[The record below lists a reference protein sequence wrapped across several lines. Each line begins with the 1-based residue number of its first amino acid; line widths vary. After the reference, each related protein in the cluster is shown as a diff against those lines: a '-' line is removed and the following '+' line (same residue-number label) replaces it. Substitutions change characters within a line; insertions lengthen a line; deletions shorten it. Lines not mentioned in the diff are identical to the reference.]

1 MIWSTQDG
9 VRPKSIASPQEL
21 RYGPGLE
28 ADATITVEG
37 ERVMALG
44 PQTPVAAACNTT
56 GIAALRTPDRH
67 LPLYDIDLAPSPAP
81 QTPRYAVRTR
91 EVAASPATPDWWL
104 PLYDVDPL
112 GVPHVAHH
120 RCDREHPG
128 PQIMPML
135 TPMSVKTDVAP
146 DHEFLLQ
153 QLSPEKAK
161 SFCNLVTQ
169 VLSTNGEHEGETG
182 CTSGNPPCCPN
193 VHLDTSPP
201 FCHRDITDRLSWLAS
216 CVAPA
221 EAPQAQGMQVTPQTL
236 YHL

>member
-1 MIWSTQDG
+1 
-9 VRPKSIASPQEL
+9 
-21 RYGPGLE
+21 
-28 ADATITVEG
+28 
-37 ERVMALG
+37 MAVG
-44 PQTPVAAACNTT
+44 PQTPRSAACNNAV
-56 GIAALRTPDRH
+56 IAAPRTPDGH

-81 QTPRYAVRTR
+81 QTPRYAMRTN
-91 EVAASPATPDWWL
+91 VAASPATPDWWL

-112 GVPHVAHH
+112 GVSHVAHH
-120 RCDREHPG
+120 RCERELPG

-169 VLSTNGEHEGETG
+169 VLSTNGEHSGEAG
-182 CTSGNPPCCPN
+182 CISGKPPCCPN
-193 VHLDTSPP
+193 VHLDASPP
-201 FCHRDITDRLSWLAS
+201 VCHRDITDRLSWLAS
-216 CVAPA
+216 CVAPPG
-221 EAPQAQGMQVTPQTL
+221 APPAQGMQVTTQTL